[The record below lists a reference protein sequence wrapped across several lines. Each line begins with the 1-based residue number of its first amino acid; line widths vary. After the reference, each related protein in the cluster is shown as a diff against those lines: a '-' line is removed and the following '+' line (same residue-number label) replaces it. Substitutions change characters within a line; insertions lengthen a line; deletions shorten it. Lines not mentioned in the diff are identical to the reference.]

1 MLQALRIITSRYCFG
16 VVFAPFMHQTVRQVD
31 ISCQSS
37 GTGWRAQHDACT
49 AGATVSP
56 HRGYSTKG
64 FNGIHEGH
72 ASPTNARCSHAFLL
86 LFKPSSLSPG
96 QSQEAEE
103 KRIKIREMATE
114 SRAGIRKWATKA
126 CFRATPSTKQPTV
139 SPPSSSTSRFLPIP
153 VKLKL
158 LLDADAAVHTGDDR
172 VPTGARVHEGAPADH
187 GQASMVRLCSCIST
201 YLRYQIRFG
210 RQK

>member
-1 MLQALRIITSRYCFG
+1 
-16 VVFAPFMHQTVRQVD
+16 MHQTVRQVD

-56 HRGYSTKG
+56 HRGYSTKDVG
-64 FNGIHEGH
+64 
-72 ASPTNARCSHAFLL
+72 PRCSHAFLL

-96 QSQEAEE
+96 QYQEAEE

-126 CFRATPSTKQPTV
+126 CFRATPSTK
-139 SPPSSSTSRFLPIP
+139 
-153 VKLKL
+153 
-158 LLDADAAVHTGDDR
+158 
-172 VPTGARVHEGAPADH
+172 
-187 GQASMVRLCSCIST
+187 
-201 YLRYQIRFG
+201 
-210 RQK
+210 